1 MIVTEP
7 IYDVRE
13 SHNCPRTFAT
23 HFTCIHL
30 ERRFLFSIWCYKIVC
45 PLTKGRWYSWCSVS
59 CPPPLVQIPLSTFLR
74 LSKLRLQR
82 RKAIRELGPREAM
95 GYLAFAPSSSV
106 WALVSRLPIE
116 RLHRLYFIRQ
126 MLIFEKLV
134 TWSET
139 NGVHNLYALC
149 EKNEIFLMEFR
160 EHLGKIE
167 IKFLKIGIVLKS
179 QYNIVT
185 LK

>member
-116 RLHRLYFIRQ
+116 RLHRLSFIRQ
-126 MLIFEKLV
+126 MLRGVSLRNLSHDQKQMGYITCMHFVKKLKYV
-134 TWSET
+134 WW
-139 NGVHNLYALC
+139 NL
-149 EKNEIFLMEFR
+149 
-160 EHLGKIE
+160 G
-167 IKFLKIGIVLKS
+167 
-179 QYNIVT
+179 NI
-185 LK
+185 